1 MQNSLAFK
9 CPAKVNL
16 FLHITG
22 KRQDGYHNIYT
33 LFCPI
38 SLYDIITLEKS
49 DRTTLTCSN
58 KDIPVDSSNLILKTH
73 NILQNNYGLKDNF
86 KIHLEKNIPTGAG
99 LGGGSSNAAN
109 YLSNANKISNL
120 NLTYNQMAEIMASIG
135 SDTVFFLHN
144 KPALAS
150 GRGEIIEEYIELPQL
165 YLLIINPNIFISTKE
180 IYSSPN
186 LKYTSINS
194 LDKIKKTYI
203 FEELNS
209 IMKNDMQNVVF
220 NTCKEVKDI
229 VDFLNNKTNGIALM
243 SGSGSTV
250 FAVYENEN
258 QRDFA
263 YNLAKE
269 QYKTYLIEK
278 AAIVNQ

>member
-109 YLSNANKISNL
+109 YLSNVNKISNL

>member
-1 MQNSLAFK
+1 MQNSLTFK

-49 DRTTLTCSN
+49 NKTTLTCSN

-109 YLSNANKISNL
+109 YLSNVNKISNL

-203 FEELNS
+203 FEELYS
-209 IMKNDMQNVVF
+209 IMKNDMQNIVF

>member
-1 MQNSLAFK
+1 M
-9 CPAKVNL
+9 
-16 FLHITG
+16 
-22 KRQDGYHNIYT
+22 
-33 LFCPI
+33 
-38 SLYDIITLEKS
+38 
-49 DRTTLTCSN
+49 
-58 KDIPVDSSNLILKTH
+58 DSSNLILKTH

-86 KIHLEKNIPTGAG
+86 KIHLDKNIPTGAG

-109 YLSNANKISNL
+109 YLSNVNKISNL

-209 IMKNDMQNVVF
+209 IMKNDMQNIVF

>member
-1 MQNSLAFK
+1 MQNSLTFK

-49 DRTTLTCSN
+49 NKTTLTCSN
-58 KDIPVDSSNLILKTH
+58 KDIPVDSSNLILKTY

-109 YLSNANKISNL
+109 YLSNVNKISNL

-203 FEELNS
+203 FEELYS
-209 IMKNDMQNVVF
+209 IMKNDMQNIVF

>member
-109 YLSNANKISNL
+109 YLSNVNKISNL

-250 FAVYENEN
+250 FAVYENKN

>member
-1 MQNSLAFK
+1 MQNSLTFK

-49 DRTTLTCSN
+49 NKTTLTCSN

-109 YLSNANKISNL
+109 YLSNVNKISNL

-209 IMKNDMQNVVF
+209 IMKNDMQNIVF

>member
-1 MQNSLAFK
+1 MQNSLTFK

-49 DRTTLTCSN
+49 NKTTLTCSN

-86 KIHLEKNIPTGAG
+86 KIHIEKNIPTGAG

-109 YLSNANKISNL
+109 YLSNVNKISNL

-203 FEELNS
+203 FEELYS
-209 IMKNDMQNVVF
+209 IMKNDMQNIVF